1 MSLID
6 ASNRFCNDQAVTAA
20 AASESQIDLKAA
32 ARDVGNGNPLYL
44 CIACTVAME
53 GSSVTNVVTLR
64 QSAAAN
70 MGSPDT
76 LATVCTFPA
85 TSPAGTRKVYAV
97 PPSLI
102 TKEYL
107 DLYFTPTGGAGSLS
121 AGSFTAFLTPEYGV
135 AKNYAD
141 NVDFNLL
148 GL

>member
-20 AASESQIDLKAA
+20 AASESQVNLNVAT
-32 ARDVGNGNPLYL
+32 RDIGNGNPLYL
-44 CIACTVAME
+44 CIACTVPMTD
-53 GSSVTNVVTLR
+53 GSSDSTLAVTLR

-85 TSPAGTRKVYAV
+85 TSPAGTRYVYAI

-102 TKEYL
+102 TKQYL
-107 DLYFTPTGGAGSLS
+107 DLYFTPANGNLS
-121 AGSFTAFLTPEYGV
+121 TGSFTAFLTPEYGV